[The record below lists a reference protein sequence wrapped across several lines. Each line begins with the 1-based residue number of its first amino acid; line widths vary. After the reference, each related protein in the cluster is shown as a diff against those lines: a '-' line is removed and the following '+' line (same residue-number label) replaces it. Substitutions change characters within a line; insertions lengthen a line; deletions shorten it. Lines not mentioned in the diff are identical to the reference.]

1 MDLPPLLAPVV
12 DDPVKADRRSFG
24 RTRGVHLVR
33 WGRVAIVAEFGVT
46 DFMGDEKCLLKRR
59 GRVFVDEALCAF
71 LTQKNFEFEMVI
83 DLAIEPKVVSMR
95 RPRLRV
101 HLHVA
106 STPARRSGV
115 PATMASTTKRECSY
129 PGHRPTFVG
138 HCSSFQRII
147 WDNVSS
153 DVFVSMVKV
162 RRVVHGAY
170 SFLRALP
177 LRNSHDGLFIHTRP
191 GKIPTIAHASKLA
204 GDDRRVVVLGL
215 LTRAE
220 IRHIRIG

>member
-1 MDLPPLLAPVV
+1 MSLQRPHDDRASPLQRPAPPNVSA
-12 DDPVKADRRSFG
+12 
-24 RTRGVHLVR
+24 
-33 WGRVAIVAEFGVT
+33 VT
-46 DFMGDEKCLLKRR
+46 
-59 GRVFVDEALCAF
+59 
-71 LTQKNFEFEMVI
+71 
-83 DLAIEPKVVSMR
+83 
-95 RPRLRV
+95 
-101 HLHVA
+101 
-106 STPARRSGV
+106 
-115 PATMASTTKRECSY
+115 

-170 SFLRALP
+170 SFFRALP

-204 GDDRRVVVLGL
+204 GDDRRVVVLNL